1 MKKLDHISL
10 LLKTLWWFLI
20 RVKPK
25 VLTLAYEANDLAPLL
40 LLSVSFVP
48 FQPHWCPCFP
58 SNILDVLLPQDLYIW
73 CSFCLKHSSWYL
85 HYYSLIFFQSLF
97 NGTSTRASLFTSL
110 QTVPPTPQWWYTPA
124 LFPPLYFGIV
134 LINWHIT
141 CIYLFVFFLSISLSS
156 RMDRYFYLFAHCWLK
171 CLKST
176 WHTIGA
182 E

>member
-1 MKKLDHISL
+1 MRP
-10 LLKTLWWFLI
+10 LI
-20 RVKPK
+20 LP
-25 VLTLAYEANDLAPLL
+25 PFL

-124 LFPPLYFGIV
+124 LFLPLYFGTV

-141 CIYLFVFFLSISLSS
+141 CIYLFFFLSISPSN
-156 RMDRYFYLFAHCWLK
+156 RMDRCFYVCSLLTKVPKKYLAHNR
-171 CLKST
+171 
-176 WHTIGA
+176 HTIGA